1 MAWPQKFYIQTVEE
15 RESRQGKRVDKSKE
29 IEMCFRL
36 AFMIGSQFD
45 FFVIVIARFK
55 MIYV

>member
-1 MAWPQKFYIQTVEE
+1 MQTVEE
-15 RESRQGKRVDKSKE
+15 RESREGKRVDKSKE
-29 IEMCFRL
+29 VKMCVRL